1 MKENEE
7 NVGCTSNCA
16 TCGGCGSYED
26 FGEPTITLV
35 DDEGKETEFEILD
48 VIVLEDEK
56 QYLVVT
62 EAGKE
67 TDEPEALILEI
78 KEENGEEIYD
88 TVTDE
93 KIAEKVFNMYVS
105 QFDDEEDSEEEK

>member
-7 NVGCTSNCA
+7 EKEVGCTSNCA
-16 TCGGCGSYED
+16 TCGGCAPDMD

-67 TDEPEALILEI
+67 TDEPEAIILEI
-78 KEENGEEIYD
+78 KEDGGEEVYD

-105 QFDDEEDSEEEK
+105 QFDDEEEKED